1 MGTHPRER
9 LRTATITTPPNTTQ
23 AAPQS
28 TNWTVGNGI
37 VARVDI
43 VIPPGHQAL
52 TGIQL
57 QWGGRQVLP
66 YDGAE
71 FLVGDSDEVTV
82 ELDLYVHTGIIVVR
96 TFNTDDTFPHAFI
109 LRAYVVDLER
119 DAGLILPPPPAPFPG
134 PFEEPPPLPEL
145 EDIFTEEEWSIVS
158 TALDQFLA
166 DLDDILT
173 TFLDTLQT
181 TLGVAP
187 APTPTEEQPPPEAG
201 GTVKVPK
208 VVGMQQ
214 SPAADKLRAAGFTV
228 KVRQKI
234 DRSKPRFLIVD
245 QAPNGGTQ
253 APAGAAVT
261 ITSIRWS

>member
-1 MGTHPRER
+1 VGTHPRER
-9 LRTATITTPPNTTQ
+9 VRTVQVTTPPNTTA

-28 TNWTVGNGI
+28 TNWTVGNG
-37 VARVDI
+37 VVDRVDV

-52 TGIQL
+52 TGLQI
-57 QWGGRQVLP
+57 QWGGRQVFP

-71 FLVGDSDEVTV
+71 FIVGDNDEITV
-82 ELDLYVHTGIIVVR
+82 ALGLYVQAGILVVR
-96 TFNTDDTFPHAFI
+96 TFNLDDTFAHSHL
-109 LRAYVVDLER
+109 LRAYVVDLEQ
-119 DAGLILPPPPAPFPG
+119 DAGLVLPLPPAPFAG
-134 PFEEPPPLPEL
+134 GLPEL
-145 EDIFTEEEWSIVS
+145 PEAPEPEALFTPEEEVIVS

-173 TFLDTLQT
+173 NFLDTLQA
-181 TLGVAP
+181 TLGVT
-187 APTPTEEQPPPEAG
+187 PTPPATTEEPAPEAG
-201 GTVKVPK
+201 GTVKVPN

-228 KVRQKI
+228 TVRQKI

-253 APAGAAVT
+253 AAAGSDVT

>member
-9 LRTATITTPPNTTQ
+9 VRAVAITTVANT
-23 AAPQS
+23 AIANAVS
-28 TNWTVGNGI
+28 TNWTVGRGLLE
-37 VARVDI
+37 RVDI
-43 VIPPGHQAL
+43 VIAAGHAGL

-57 QWGGRQVLP
+57 LWGGRQVVP
-66 YDGAE
+66 YDGSE
-71 FLVGDSDEVTV
+71 FLAGNDDEITV
-82 ELDLYVHTGIIVVR
+82 ELGLWVQTGIIVVR
-96 TFNTDDTFPHAFI
+96 TFNLDDTYPHKHL
-109 LRAYVVDLER
+109 LRGYVVDLER
-119 DAGLILPPPPAPFPG
+119 EAGLILPLPPAPFAG
-134 PFEEPPPLPEL
+134 GLEKLPPLPEP
-145 EDIFTEEEWSIVS
+145 EAIFTTEEEQLVS

-166 DLDDILT
+166 DLDDVLT

-187 APTPTEEQPPPEAG
+187 TPAPTGAPPPPEAG
-201 GTVKVPK
+201 GTVKVPN

-228 KVRQKI
+228 SVIQAR

-245 QAPNGGTQ
+245 QAPRGGTQ
-253 APAGAAVT
+253 APAGSAVD

>member
-9 LRTATITTPPNTTQ
+9 LRATTITTPPNTTA

-28 TNWTVGNGI
+28 TNWTVGNG
-37 VARVDI
+37 VVSRVDI

-52 TGIQL
+52 TGVQL
-57 QWGGRQVLP
+57 LWGGRQVLP
-66 YDGAE
+66 YDGSE
-71 FLVGDSDEVTV
+71 FVSGDSDEITV
-82 ELDLYVHTGIIVVR
+82 ELGLYVHTGIVVVR
-96 TFNTDDTFPHAFI
+96 TFNLDDTFAHSHI
-109 LRAYVVDLER
+109 LRAYVVDVER
-119 DAGLILPPPPAPFPG
+119 EAGLILPLPPAPFAG
-134 PFEEPPPLPEL
+134 GLEELPPLPEP
-145 EDIFTEEEWSIVS
+145 EAIFTPEEEQLVS

-181 TLGVAP
+181 TLGVTPTPAP
-187 APTPTEEQPPPEAG
+187 AEAPPAPEAT
-201 GTVKVPK
+201 GTVKVPN

-228 KVRQKI
+228 TVRQKI

-253 APAGAAVT
+253 AATGSAVT